1 MNTAYQNRNFHG
13 SQCPGRKS
21 WTITDKLLEAQSLG
35 GPGVQGWGPPLLCF
49 TSRGST
55 RFSQQISEKNP
66 LLIATE
72 DKKRNH
78 FEKCQNTLFFLGRSA
93 FKGNYLTRVKVL
105 FFNLRAQYLRMKLYQ
120 FPTIF
125 SRIQKKRGFFLIHT
139 LRLASLSY
147 PNQTETSQG
156 KETTGQRPH
165 EQRCRNPQHNTNE
178 LSLARY
184 AENHTP

>member
-93 FKGNYLTRVKVL
+93 FKGNYLTRVRVL
-105 FFNLRAQYLRMKLYQ
+105 FLKFKSPIFKDEIIPISYNLFQNIEEEGILPNSYSE
-120 FPTIF
+120 TGI
-125 SRIQKKRGFFLIHT
+125 SLIPKSDGDITRKGDH
-139 LRLASLSY
+139 
-147 PNQTETSQG
+147 
-156 KETTGQRPH
+156 RPA
-165 EQRCRNPQHNTNE
+165 P
-178 LSLARY
+178 S
-184 AENHTP
+184 